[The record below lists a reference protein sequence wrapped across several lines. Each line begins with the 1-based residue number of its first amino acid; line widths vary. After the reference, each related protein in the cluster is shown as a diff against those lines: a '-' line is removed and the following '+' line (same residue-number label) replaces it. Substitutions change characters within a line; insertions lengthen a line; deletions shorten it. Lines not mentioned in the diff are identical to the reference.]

1 MCVRDV
7 VEYPYILP
15 GGGAPEA
22 LVSDKIREWSDNLPG
37 REQLAAEKF
46 AEALESIP
54 LTLARNAGMD
64 VIDTQV
70 QLRSKI
76 ANSEKPKFGIDVLN
90 GKIADMASRNIYEP
104 LLVKENM
111 INAAT
116 EAATMI
122 LRIDDVIASSKT
134 KDMPN
139 PGMGG
144 GAGGGMPGGME
155 DY

>member
-7 VEYPYILP
+7 VEYPYIVA

-22 LVSDKIREWSDNLPG
+22 LVSEKIREWSDSLPG

-46 AEALESIP
+46 ADAVESIP

-70 QLRSKI
+70 QLRSKV

-90 GKIADMASRNIYEP
+90 GKIAEMASKNIYEP

-116 EAATMI
+116 EAASMI
-122 LRIDDVIASSKT
+122 LRIDDVIASSKS

-139 PGMGG
+139 PGGMGG
-144 GAGGGMPGGME
+144 GAGGMPGGME